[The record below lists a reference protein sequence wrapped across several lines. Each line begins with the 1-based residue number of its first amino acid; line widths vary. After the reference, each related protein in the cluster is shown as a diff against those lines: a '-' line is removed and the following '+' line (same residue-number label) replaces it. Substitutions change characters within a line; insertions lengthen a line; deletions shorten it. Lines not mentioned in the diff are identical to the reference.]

1 MPASSMTSNDLRQSI
16 RNAIQAFEK
25 KTLREASIGLL
36 NTLGYAS
43 DKIIEVP
50 GSDPKAFLELLNEH
64 NPGIAIDRAKAL
76 FDDWTGAD
84 ILFQL
89 TDEELSGHVSL
100 FEDDTVRA
108 GLLQSY
114 LFFAIELKHRDYAR
128 GKLTAIARQLNRVFP
143 MPVMVFI
150 KHRDL
155 LSIAVINRRR
165 NKRDA
170 EKDVLGKVTIIRDIA
185 LTGLHR
191 GHLDILAEIA
201 LPSLLKKTDITS
213 FDTLHAAWEEIFNVE
228 LLNRRFYRE
237 LATWYFWALKE
248 VRFPDDT
255 KPGGLTE
262 EQEADWYE
270 KHRATS
276 LIRLLT
282 RLTFCWFLKEK
293 GLIPEALFDKDR
305 LPELL
310 KSRLPELLKSLDENK
325 SSYYQAVLQNLFFAT
340 LNQRMNARGEKYRVF
355 TKDEG
360 FLRNRNTYGVDNL
373 YRYESLFRD
382 PDTALEWFEDI
393 PFLNGGLFECL
404 DSLDD
409 KDRKI
414 YVDGF
419 SRNRKKRP
427 RLPNRLF
434 FGEGE
439 VDMGEITGERRRGR
453 ERARG
458 LIRILSSY
466 KFTIVENTPIDQ
478 EIALDP
484 ELLGKVFENLLAS
497 YNEETKTTARKQT
510 GSFYTPRPIVDY
522 MVDESLKAYLARALR
537 EAHGMKE
544 EDARAG
550 LDILFAY
557 TEKET
562 PFNDDEVE
570 TLIEAIDRCKILDP
584 ACGSGAFPMGA
595 LHKLVYILSKLDPA
609 NERWKQRQLARL
621 ESPAMRQELERTFEN
636 NTDDYGRKLYLIENC
651 LYGVDIQP
659 IAIQLTKLRFFISLI
674 CDQKTNRNKAQNH
687 GVRPLPNLE
696 TKFVAADTLI
706 TLDKATHVG
715 LAKYSMQDMFENPLI
730 EQIEEELQQVRHDY
744 FAAQTRQKKLAL
756 QKKDKHH
763 REKLAK
769 ELMRSAG
776 TSQVTSRNLAEWD
789 PYDPRKAAE
798 FFEPIWMFDRSIA
811 EGFDVVIGNPPYMR
825 IQGIRQVAPEKADF
839 YKTHYKSATGSFD
852 LYVIFM
858 ERGLQLL
865 KQGGILNY
873 ITPDKWVNAAFG
885 KGIRR
890 LAVERK
896 NVYQLISFGAHQVFS
911 ACTYSS
917 LVWMGTE
924 EAEHIRYAKVEPS
937 ENTFVSLSDELEKI
951 QFSEISFSQLTE
963 EPWILTSG
971 KHTAVMNK
979 ILDRS
984 RVLSDNMDMFVGL
997 QTSKDS
1003 VYFLKDA
1010 RIEGDLYS
1018 AYSPELNERILIE
1031 PGLVKPLLLGDQVH
1045 RYEPLKTNNL
1055 VVFPYLLPEGGQSRA
1070 QLMTSDH
1077 IKRHFPKGWEY
1088 LSRCEDV
1095 LRGRERGR
1103 LNNDPDWYRYI
1114 YPKNLSLFCRPKLIA
1129 PDISFGGNFSMDRRG
1144 EFYTTTTLYGYIKKQ
1159 DVWES
1164 YEYWLALLNS
1174 SVLWFYLKNS
1184 GSVLANGYF
1193 RYKPAYLQNFPVPN
1207 PSPEQERIVSAL
1219 ADMALVANSHR
1230 GEASAQESQGLF
1242 HFLDNLIDAC
1252 FFELYFPEHM
1262 QEKNLIVIDEIAS
1275 LLQKYSPDIP
1285 EQEKWKMAAGFYE
1298 VANAPDHPIRNRLI
1312 RLAADS
1318 PDLLAVIKEEGAV

>member
-1 MPASSMTSNDLRQSI
+1 MPASSMTNNDLRQSI
-16 RNAIQAFEK
+16 QNAIQAFEK

-43 DKIIEVP
+43 DKTIEVP
-50 GSDPKAFLELLNEH
+50 GSDPKAFLELLDEH
-64 NPGIAIDRAKAL
+64 NAGVAIDKAKAL

-89 TDEELSGHVSL
+89 TDEELSRETRL
-100 FEDDTVRA
+100 FKDDTVRA

-114 LFFAIELKHRDYAR
+114 LFFAIELKNRDYAR

-170 EKDVLGKVTIIRDIA
+170 DKDVLGKVTIIRDIA
-185 LTGLHR
+185 LAGPHR

-201 LPSLLKKTDITS
+201 LPSLLKKAAITS

-228 LLNRRFYRE
+228 LLNQRFYRE
-237 LATWYFWALKE
+237 LAAWYFWALRE

-255 KPGGLTE
+255 MPKGLTE

-270 KHRATS
+270 KHHATS

-282 RLTFCWFLKEK
+282 RLIFCWFLKEK
-293 GLIPEALFDKDR
+293 GVIPEALFDEAQLR
-305 LPELL
+305 
-310 KSRLPELLKSLDENK
+310 ELLKSLDEDE

-340 LNQRMNARGEKYRVF
+340 LNQRMNARGEKYRDF
-355 TKDEG
+355 AKDEG

-409 KDRKI
+409 KGRKV

-419 SRNRKKRP
+419 SRNKKKRP
-427 RLPNRLF
+427 QVPNRLF

-458 LIRILSSY
+458 LIHILSSY

-557 TEKET
+557 TEKEI
-562 PFNDDEVE
+562 PFTDDEVE

-706 TLDKATHVG
+706 ALDKATHVG
-715 LAKYSMQDMFENPLI
+715 LAEQSQGDLFDNPVI
-730 EQIEEELQQVRHDY
+730 GRIEEELQQVRHDY

-756 QKKDKHH
+756 QKKDKQL

-789 PYDPRKAAE
+789 PYDPRKAAD

-811 EGFDVVIGNPPYMR
+811 EGFDVVIGNPPY
-825 IQGIRQVAPEKADF
+825 IQIQKFSKAQKEIWVRQEYETYAATADIYCLF
-839 YKTHYKSATGSFD
+839 Y
-852 LYVIFM
+852 
-858 ERGLQLL
+858 ERGAQLL
-865 KQGGILNY
+865 REGGHLCY
-873 ITPDKWVNAAFG
+873 ISSNKWMRAGYGEKLRDFLASRVNTRMVLDFG
-885 KGIRR
+885 M
-890 LAVERK
+890 AQ
-896 NVYQLISFGAHQVFS
+896 NFGA
-911 ACTYSS
+911 ATTYTCI
-917 LVWMGTE
+917 LLFT
-924 EAEHIRYAKVEPS
+924 REPP
-937 ENTFVSLSDELEKI
+937 D
-951 QFSEISFSQLTE
+951 
-963 EPWILTSG
+963 G
-971 KHTAVMNK
+971 
-979 ILDRS
+979 
-984 RVLSDNMDMFVGL
+984 RVLSCYAEDDRAAMEDPDAYFRANAVVQQDLNAKPWVVL
-997 QTSKDS
+997 SKRRQEIKTR
-1003 VYFLKDA
+1003 VEKQ
-1010 RIEGDLYS
+1010 G
-1018 AYSPELNERILIE
+1018 
-1031 PGLVKPLLLGDQVH
+1031 V
-1045 RYEPLKTNNL
+1045 PLKEWDIAIN
-1055 VVFPYLLPEGGQSRA
+1055 YG
-1070 QLMTSDH
+1070 
-1077 IKRHFPKGWEY
+1077 IKTGFNDAFYITTEQRNAFIADDPA
-1088 LSRCEDV
+1088 CEEIIV
-1095 LRGRERGR
+1095 PLLRGRFVERYAANWDGTWMINTHNGVKALGIPR
-1103 LNNDPDWYRYI
+1103 IDARKYPPIWRHLSQYKSKLEKRQDKGDHWSNLRNCVYI
-1114 YPKNLSLFCRPKLIA
+1114 EEFRKPKILYPNMTKYLPFFY
-1129 PDISFGGNFSMDRRG
+1129 D
-1144 EFYTTTTLYGYIKKQ
+1144 ETTHFYTNDKGFIITSDGDL
-1159 DVWES
+1159 
-1164 YEYWLALLNS
+1164 LAYLTAFLNS
-1174 SVLWFYLKNS
+1174 SL
-1184 GSVLANGYF
+1184 F
-1193 RYKPAYLQNFPVPN
+1193 RCCFRDNFPELMGNTYEVRKIFVDEIPVKKPDN
-1207 PSPEQERIVSAL
+1207 HQAELFDRLVSMIQA
-1219 ADMALVANSHR
+1219 AKKSDAGDAVAQ
-1230 GEASAQESQGLF
+1230 AQ
-1242 HFLDNLIDAC
+1242 FLEDLIDAC
-1252 FFELYFPEHM
+1252 IMEVYFPEHM
-1262 QEKNLIVIDEIAS
+1262 AERDLRFMEDTRCLLGEIPS
-1275 LLQKYSPDIP
+1275 GTN
-1285 EQEKWKMAAGFYE
+1285 EQAAYE
-1298 VANAPDHPIRNRLI
+1298 AARAFTAKANAPDHPIRNRLI
-1312 RLAADS
+1312 RLTADS
-1318 PDLLAVIKEEGAV
+1318 PDLLAVIKEEGKV